1 MAEKNLKPEVKE
13 AIKRYAALVGR
24 LTPKS
29 KLGQGCL
36 RAFWVGGS
44 ICVLGQVLMDAG
56 MIWLHMT
63 AAAASSFASVA
74 LVFLTALLTGIGV
87 FPALN
92 DIFLPLQSSGLLL
105 TGLSIVLMLALR
117 KKAALM
123 APLTGGFIGMMVLG
137 LGGMCAGLSV
147 VAAKM
152 KRKALIPVFILCFF
166 CYMGMG
172 YLAAKKD
179 GSAAMNWIE
188 QGVNTLGQI
197 LLLCGVAT
205 LHKAGLQAFKLK

>member
-1 MAEKNLKPEVKE
+1 MEGYVFTVPMALADFVPVILFGISAVLLIRDLKNK
-13 AIKRYAALVGR
+13 
-24 LTPKS
+24 
-29 KLGQGCL
+29 
-36 RAFWVGGS
+36 
-44 ICVLGQVLMDAG
+44 
-56 MIWLHMT
+56 MT
-63 AAAASSFASVA
+63 KGTFVS
-74 LVFLTALLTGIGV
+74 LVFGACVGFLAGFLKALYKLLIALGV
-87 FPALN
+87 GAFEVLN

-105 TGLSIVLMLALR
+105 TGLAIVLMLALR

-147 VAAKM
+147 IAAKM
-152 KRKALIPVFILCFF
+152 KKKALIAVFVLCFF

-179 GSAAMNWIE
+179 GSAASNWIE

-197 LLLCGVAT
+197 LLLLGVST
-205 LHKAGLQAFKLK
+205 LDKAGLREFRLSR

>member
-1 MAEKNLKPEVKE
+1 MEGYVFTVPMALADFVPV
-13 AIKRYAALVGR
+13 ILFGISAALLIR
-24 LTPKS
+24 DLKN
-29 KLGQGCL
+29 K
-36 RAFWVGGS
+36 
-44 ICVLGQVLMDAG
+44 
-56 MIWLHMT
+56 MT
-63 AAAASSFASVA
+63 KGTFVC
-74 LVFLTALLTGIGV
+74 LVFGACVGFLAGFLKALYKLLIALGV
-87 FPALN
+87 GAFEVLN

-105 TGLSIVLMLALR
+105 TGLAIVLMLALR

-147 VAAKM
+147 IAAKM
-152 KRKALIPVFILCFF
+152 KRKALIAVFVLCFF

-179 GSAAMNWIE
+179 GSAASNWIE

-197 LLLCGVAT
+197 LLLLGVST
-205 LHKAGLQAFKLK
+205 LDKAGLREFRLSR

>member
-1 MAEKNLKPEVKE
+1 MEGYVFTVPMALADFIPVILFGFSAVLLLRDLKDKMS
-13 AIKRYAALVGR
+13 KGTYACLGVGSCVGFLAGFLKALY
-24 LTPKS
+24 
-29 KLGQGCL
+29 KLL
-36 RAFWVGGS
+36 IA
-44 ICVLGQVLMDAG
+44 
-56 MIWLHMT
+56 
-63 AAAASSFASVA
+63 
-74 LVFLTALLTGIGV
+74 TGIGV

-166 CYMGMG
+166 CY
-172 YLAAKKD
+172 KD

>member
-1 MAEKNLKPEVKE
+1 MEGSVYTVPMALFDFIPV
-13 AIKRYAALVGR
+13 ILFGISGR
-24 LTPKS
+24 LLMRGLYNKMS
-29 KLGQGCL
+29 KGCFACLDLGVCA
-36 RAFWVGGS
+36 AFLAGFLKALYKLLIATGVGEYP
-44 ICVLGQVLMDAG
+44 
-56 MIWLHMT
+56 
-63 AAAASSFASVA
+63 
-74 LVFLTALLTGIGV
+74 LLNR
-87 FPALN
+87 L
-92 DIFLPLQSSGLLL
+92 FLPMQSSGLLL
-105 TGLSIVLMLALR
+105 AGLSIVLMLTLR
-117 KKAALM
+117 RKAALAM
-123 APLTGGFIGMMVLG
+123 APMTVGFIGMMVLG

>member
-1 MAEKNLKPEVKE
+1 MEGYVFTVPM
-13 AIKRYAALVGR
+13 ALVDFIPVILFGISAVLLMR
-24 LTPKS
+24 GLYNKMS
-29 KLGQGCL
+29 KGTSACLGVGSCV
-36 RAFWVGGS
+36 AFLAGFLKALYKLLIALGVGAFE
-44 ICVLGQVLMDAG
+44 V
-56 MIWLHMT
+56 
-63 AAAASSFASVA
+63 
-74 LVFLTALLTGIGV
+74 
-87 FPALN
+87 LN

-105 TGLSIVLMLALR
+105 TGLAIVLMLALR

-147 VAAKM
+147 IAAKM
-152 KRKALIPVFILCFF
+152 KKKALIAVFVLCFF

-179 GSAAMNWIE
+179 GSAASNWIE

-197 LLLCGVAT
+197 LLLLGVST
-205 LHKAGLQAFKLK
+205 LDKAGLREFRLSR